1 MKRLPYF
8 LSAVVIAA
16 ASSAA
21 FAQAPAA
28 VSETNADMAR
38 DAQVQGGK
46 ATKAERQAARK
57 KRLSGSGSA
66 AETNADIAQ
75 DAVVKGGN
83 ATKAEREA
91 ARKKRLSGTIGQPE
105 TNADMAKDADKK

>member
-1 MKRLPYF
+1 MKRLSYF
-8 LSAVVIAA
+8 LSAVLIAA

-28 VSETNADMAR
+28 ESGTNASIAR

-46 ATKAERQAARK
+46 ATKAERQAARE

-66 AETNADIAQ
+66 AET
-75 DAVVKGGN
+75 DAAMAKDASVKGGK
-83 ATKAEREA
+83 ATKAERQA
-91 ARKKRLSGTIGQPE
+91 ARKKRLSGTIGQAA
-105 TNADMAKDADKK
+105 TNADMAKDAEKK

>member
-28 VSETNADMAR
+28 ASETNADMAR

-75 DAVVKGGN
+75 DAVVKSAVRLAS
-83 ATKAEREA
+83 ATDKPLLFKRGFAFWGTQMTMQG
-91 ARKKRLSGTIGQPE
+91 ARMK
-105 TNADMAKDADKK
+105 

>member
-28 VSETNADMAR
+28 ASETNADMAR

-57 KRLSGSGSA
+57 KRLSG
-66 AETNADIAQ
+66 
-75 DAVVKGGN
+75 
-83 ATKAEREA
+83 
-91 ARKKRLSGTIGQPE
+91 TIGQPE